1 MGPLVLTRPSLSPR
15 LVAIAVAFGACLA
28 ALSDVAPPTRQA
40 RSADAAVCTIS
51 AKLVNSCRPWLGA
64 ESGGYGVTGFRAR
77 MLEHEA
83 RIGRKVDIVHAYL
96 GTGNIVL
103 TSDILTL
110 AKRPDTIALVNWRV
124 ANRWADGAG
133 GSATVNGQIDRM
145 ANSIKSLGSTKIMLT
160 VHHEPENDISPGGH
174 APCPTATFH
183 GSSGAVVDYVRMWHN
198 VRARF
203 DALGVNNV
211 VWVMNYMGWKAWN
224 CVVRDLWPGN
234 SYVDWVMWDPYPR
247 NATWTTFVN
256 WFYNF
261 LIANNDAEHNFMS
274 KPWGLA
280 EFGYVGTSQTAA
292 YQIYNDLRAN
302 LNNGVHPRL
311 KVYAVWDNYLPGV
324 TNDDRVGY
332 SASHVK
338 DPIEQQRYNAFANDP
353 LLQGTAVPA
362 P

>member
-1 MGPLVLTRPSLSPR
+1 MRRSIRNDRGSVPLRILLPLLIVG
-15 LVAIAVAFGACLA
+15 V
-28 ALSDVAPPTRQA
+28 ALSVVPGVHYSPPAAQA
-40 RSADAAVCTIS
+40 AEPVCTIS

-103 TSDILTL
+103 TSDIVTL

-124 ANRWADGAG
+124 TNRWADATG
-133 GSATVNGQIDRM
+133 GNATVNGQIDRM
-145 ANSIKSLGSTKIMLT
+145 ANSIKALGSTKIMLA
-160 VHHEPENDISPGGH
+160 VHHEPENDISPGGYPS
-174 APCPTATFH
+174 ANCPNTTFV
-183 GSSGAVVDYVRMWHN
+183 GSSGAVVDYGRMWRN

-203 DALGVNNV
+203 NALGVNNV
-211 VWVMNYMGWKAWN
+211 VWVMNYMGWKGWN

-247 NATWTTFVN
+247 NATWTTFVG

-280 EFGYVGTSQTAA
+280 EFGFVGTSQTAA
-292 YQIYNDLRAN
+292 YQIYTDLRAN
-302 LNNGVHPRL
+302 LNNGVHSRL
-311 KVYAVWDNYLPGV
+311 KAYVVWDNYLPNI
-324 TNDDRVGY
+324 TNDNRVGY

-338 DPIEQQRYNAFANDP
+338 DPIEQQRYNAFAHDP
-353 LLQGTAVPA
+353 MMSGTGVP
-362 P
+362 

>member
-1 MGPLVLTRPSLSPR
+1 MREVRKSPARSFSPRPAATVVVLTLGISLLTVVTGPSQP
-15 LVAIAVAFGACLA
+15 A
-28 ALSDVAPPTRQA
+28 ATA
-40 RSADAAVCTIS
+40 ADPVCTIS

-64 ESGGYGVTGFRAR
+64 ESGAYGVTGFRAR

-96 GTGNIVL
+96 GAGNVVL
-103 TSDILTL
+103 TSDIVTL
-110 AKRPDTIALVNWRV
+110 AQRPGTIALVNWRV
-124 ANRWADGAG
+124 VNRWADGAG
-133 GSATVNGQIDRM
+133 GNATVNGQIDRM
-145 ANSIKSLGSTKIMLT
+145 ANSIKALGTTKIMLT
-160 VHHEPENDISPGGH
+160 LHHEPENDISPGGY
-174 APCPTATFH
+174 PSCPNLTFR
-183 GSSGAVVDYVRMWHN
+183 GSFGAVPDYGRMWRN

-224 CVVRDLWPGN
+224 CVVKGLWPGN

-280 EFGYVGTSQTAA
+280 EFGFVGTSQTAA
-292 YQIYNDLRAN
+292 YQIYDDLRAN
-302 LNNGVHPRL
+302 LRNGVHPRL
-311 KVYAVWDNYLPGV
+311 KAYVVWDNYL
-324 TNDDRVGY
+324 TNGEDNRVAY

-338 DPIEQQRYNAFANDP
+338 DPVEQQHYNAFANDP
-353 LLQGTAVPA
+353 MLTGTGVP
-362 P
+362 